1 VCTILVVLV
10 FGALAF
16 RVTQLQALSGDRY
29 RNLALDQRLREIPLV
44 AERGSI
50 FDRNGRD
57 LAISVEQSSVYADP
71 RLVTDAAMYAS
82 RLAGVVGVDQAT
94 LYERLSDPSRRFV
107 YIARTVDDPVAAQVA
122 ALALPG
128 VGFVA
133 EPKRHYP
140 AGDLAG
146 AVIGRVGGEGYGLD
160 GIEDLYEDKLAG
172 TPGEVRVERD
182 QQGRAIPDTER
193 SRVEA
198 QRGTDLVLTLDQ
210 SLQYQ
215 LERSLVDQAS
225 ATTAVAA
232 MGIVL
237 DLTTG
242 DVLAMASVEGP
253 SAQGPARPSLPGE
266 VNRPMTVLFEPG
278 STTKLIT
285 IAAAVEAGEVGP
297 QTPLTVPYMYVH
309 GDHTYRDD
317 HFHEEVEWSVTD
329 ILRESSNVG
338 TIKIAEVLGKE
349 RLAKALRDFGLGEK
363 TAIEF
368 PGQPRGLLI
377 DPDEYYATGLA
388 SSAIGYGVAV
398 TAMQMVD
405 VFATI
410 GNDGV
415 SLPPRLVDT
424 MIDADGVR
432 RRVPAGDGKVVVSPE
447 TAATMTEM
455 LTEVVRGGTG
465 VCAAV
470 PGYEVAG
477 KTGTANKIGPNG
489 EYIVG
494 ATIASF
500 VGFAPADD
508 PRLATIIVLD
518 EPHSQY
524 GSRASAPVFSE
535 VMQWA
540 LTRYRVA
547 PTDMGPDAQYDAAR
561 ARTEADGIDCRVPHG
576 AAIDQLL
583 AERAADEAAAAVA
596 ATSTTLPAPA
606 PAPTDTVAPV
616 PTLTE

>member
-1 VCTILVVLV
+1 MCTILVVLV

-160 GIEDLYEDKLAG
+160 GIEDLYEEKLVG

-182 QQGRAIPDTER
+182 QQGRDIPDTER

-198 QRGTDLVLTLDQ
+198 KRGTDLVLTLDQ

-215 LERSLVDQAS
+215 LERSLVDQAA

-278 STTKLIT
+278 STNKLIT

-297 QTPLTVPYMYVH
+297 QTPITVPYSYVH

-317 HFHEEVEWSVTD
+317 HFHEEEVWSVTD
-329 ILRESSNVG
+329 ILRQSSNVG
-338 TIKIAEVLGKE
+338 TIKIAEALGKE

-363 TAIEF
+363 TAIDF
-368 PGQPRGLLI
+368 PGQPRGLLL
-377 DPDEYYATGLA
+377 DPDEYYATGLG

-398 TAMQMVD
+398 TAMQMVN

-410 GNDGV
+410 GNGGV

-432 RRVPAGDGKVVVSPE
+432 RRVPTEDGKVVVSPE

-465 VCAAV
+465 ACAAV

-494 ATIASF
+494 ATMASF

-518 EPHSQY
+518 EPQSQY

-547 PTDMGPDAQYDAAR
+547 PSDMGTDAQYDAAR
-561 ARTEADGIDCRVPHG
+561 AQTEADGIDCRVPHG
-576 AAIDQLL
+576 AAIDELL
-583 AERAADEAAAAVA
+583 AERAADEAAAAAA
-596 ATSTTLPAPA
+596 ATSTTLPA

>member
-1 VCTILVVLV
+1 MCTILVVLV

-160 GIEDLYEDKLAG
+160 GIEDLYEEKLVG

-182 QQGRAIPDTER
+182 QQGRDIPDTER

-198 QRGTDLVLTLDQ
+198 KRGTDLVLTLDQ

-215 LERSLVDQAS
+215 LERSLVDQAA

-278 STTKLIT
+278 STNKLIT

-297 QTPLTVPYMYVH
+297 QTPITVPYSYVH

-317 HFHEEVEWSVTD
+317 HFHEEEVWSVTD
-329 ILRESSNVG
+329 ILRQSSNVG
-338 TIKIAEVLGKE
+338 TIKIAEALGKE

-363 TAIEF
+363 TAIDF
-368 PGQPRGLLI
+368 PGQPRGLLL
-377 DPDEYYATGLA
+377 DPDEYYATGLG

-398 TAMQMVD
+398 TAMQMVN

-410 GNDGV
+410 GNGGV

-432 RRVPAGDGKVVVSPE
+432 RRVPTEDGKVVVSPE

-465 VCAAV
+465 ACAAV

-494 ATIASF
+494 ATMASF
-500 VGFAPADD
+500 VGFAPPDD

-518 EPHSQY
+518 EPQSQY

-547 PTDMGPDAQYDAAR
+547 PSDMGTDAQYDAAR
-561 ARTEADGIDCRVPHG
+561 AQTEADGIDCRVPHG
-576 AAIDQLL
+576 AAIDELL
-583 AERAADEAAAAVA
+583 AERAADEAAAAAA
-596 ATSTTLPAPA
+596 ATSTTLPA